1 MRSCS
6 IGESP
11 DVTRANYT
19 AGWDASH
26 SVLGPFVFVLVAVYM
41 LPWRRVFLSPVI
53 AQAIISGVFLNYI
66 DQKGGA
72 SRGEY
77 GASYVRQ
84 GNR

>member
-1 MRSCS
+1 
-6 IGESP
+6 
-11 DVTRANYT
+11 
-19 AGWDASH
+19 
-26 SVLGPFVFVLVAVYM
+26 
-41 LPWRRVFLSPVI
+41 LSPVI

-66 DQKGGA
+66 HQKGGA